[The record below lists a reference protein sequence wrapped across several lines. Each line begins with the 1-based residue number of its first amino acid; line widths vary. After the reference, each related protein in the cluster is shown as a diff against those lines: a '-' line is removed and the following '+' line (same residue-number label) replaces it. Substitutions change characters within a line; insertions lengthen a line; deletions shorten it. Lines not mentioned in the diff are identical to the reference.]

1 MRKEGQLI
9 DTKHVI
15 LTSKSPDLPKNIK
28 AGYINCPVRP
38 YIPNPMQCFQCQRFG
53 HSKISC
59 RGKHTCARCAV
70 VGHDSDTC
78 TAASLCINCKG
89 EHPAFSC
96 SCPKWK
102 LEKEIKVNKNIS
114 YAEAR
119 SLVQST
125 QIRPN
130 ISFANAV
137 KSTRSFA
144 TQTSVST
151 QTYPNKSQDTTS
163 RQKNEKPTHSVKKKE
178 IQVQSKPK
186 HTAQKTYNKKP

>member
-1 MRKEGQLI
+1 MR
-9 DTKHVI
+9 
-15 LTSKSPDLPKNIK
+15 
-28 AGYINCPVRP
+28 
-38 YIPNPMQCFQCQRFG
+38 CFQCQRFG

-59 RGKHTCARCAV
+59 RGKLTCARCAM

-78 TAASLCINCKG
+78 TAAPLCINCKG
-89 EHPAFSC
+89 EHPAFSR

-102 LEKEIKVNKNIS
+102 LEKEIQTTKVNKKIS

-119 SLVQST
+119 RLVQST
-125 QIRPN
+125 QIRRN

-144 TQTSVST
+144 TETSVST

-163 RQKNEKPTHSVKKKE
+163 RQRNEKPTHSVQKRKYKYKVNQN
-178 IQVQSKPK
+178 IPLRK
-186 HTAQKTYNKKP
+186 H